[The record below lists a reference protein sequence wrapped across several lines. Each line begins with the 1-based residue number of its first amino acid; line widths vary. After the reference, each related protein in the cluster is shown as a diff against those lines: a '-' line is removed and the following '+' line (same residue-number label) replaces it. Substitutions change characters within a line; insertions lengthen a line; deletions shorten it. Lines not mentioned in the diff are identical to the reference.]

1 MSPHDKTL
9 PIQKQPGSSH
19 CHGKIGRISGGAF
32 ANLENIDEISFF
44 NTEIGKIETNAFS
57 NIKNI
62 SSLTFNSGRIQE
74 FQGSSHCPTHEP
86 NNRNKTQNILIITEK
101 KRY

>member
-1 MSPHDKTL
+1 V
-9 PIQKQPGSSH
+9 
-19 CHGKIGRISGGAF
+19 F

-74 FQGSSHCPTHEP
+74 FQTRLFNVLEKHVNVTSTDV
-86 NNRNKTQNILIITEK
+86 LIPYIGIRDQYLAYHQHK
-101 KRY
+101 QPHQLLMFGQFPKIRLL